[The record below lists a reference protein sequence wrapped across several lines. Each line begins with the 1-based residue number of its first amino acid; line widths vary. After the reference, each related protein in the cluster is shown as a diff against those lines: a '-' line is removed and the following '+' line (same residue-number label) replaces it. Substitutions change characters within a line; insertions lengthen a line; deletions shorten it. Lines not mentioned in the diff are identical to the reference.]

1 MSNSNLPVTQEPQTP
16 LAPALAREFGL
27 QLPPEQQAAFD
38 AYDERN
44 LQASWGAALETDPGM
59 RAEAEMHARA
69 LGQPVESVAENMD
82 IARKMVK
89 ERQLQY
95 RELRDRYPAL
105 LDRFS
110 DVKFASVAH
119 DDIGN
124 LKLVEGSFDWLKRSW
139 NAGRAQN
146 EYGWIGTR
154 RMLGMDSRED
164 RIRAAVIEKRGILDG
179 GDGWAESVVK
189 TFSQMAG
196 SMANSLGAGA
206 AAGVAAT
213 AAGPYAPVASPVAF
227 TWATGAAF
235 ITQAAAVEGG
245 SHYNELRRQGY
256 SHETSQVSG
265 LGVGLINGA
274 LEAVG
279 AKIAAAPFKAA
290 YRNVFLKNAEA
301 AIVKGLAERTAG
313 AAVAGFGREYLKVL
327 AAETAT
333 ETMQEFV
340 TMAGERIARER
351 ERPDQSPMTWAEI
364 GTRTGDVFVQTV
376 QAMSVLGLPG
386 PGAQFISDSMRANQA
401 MRGKEL
407 LEKLAKGANASEL
420 AKRSP
425 DRFRQF
431 VAKAAEGTDAQ
442 EMFIEPEQLRAVL
455 EQTGVTEEQ
464 LGALVPD
471 VVAQLEQADA
481 DGGPV
486 SIPTDLF
493 AAKLAKTDIG
503 AAMIPHVKFTQTGF
517 TVSQGEKFQADAPK
531 MAEQASAEYEKLK
544 ADMDA
549 VKESVREVESGLRA
563 QLLATGK
570 FDKRSADAA
579 ASYYGSFVAL
589 QAARAKML
597 PSEFAAKYPLSVVRG
612 EAPAGAVV
620 RQFAGISAESG
631 VDRDA
636 YNSAS
641 KRLEAGES
649 PDQVRKDTG
658 WFRGADGKMRFEI
671 DDSQASL
678 KPLLPERSPSP
689 FGETL
694 AFGRKRKAGWTFEN
708 QDVQPQDLFLGDVLD
723 HPSLFKA
730 YPRLADVLVEGTSGS
745 GAHLSLNGEWPTI
758 RISDSM
764 PMQKVIPSLL
774 HEIQHWIQEHEG
786 FASGGSPTTVTK
798 QEMVQVAVSL
808 AKERMRLVGEAR
820 DAVRDG
826 TALPEVW
833 GIRTKF
839 DVTDSFRFVEFQNS
853 VKWTEQFLESAES
866 APDGPEA
873 FDLAQAANLLDPYQT
888 YRRLHGEVEARNA
901 AERGT
906 MTAEQR
912 SATGPHLTADTPA
925 GDTIVKGRF
934 GRKDPLLTGDVL
946 RQTGTTKTDSPEF
959 RAWFGDSKVVDEKGA
974 PLVVYHG
981 TDEVVRPKGTI
992 GKDAS
997 GKRTYRAS
1005 SPELGFSEFR
1015 MPRDGYEM
1023 GAHFGSEKQAKKFGP
1038 AFQFFLSISNPLRL
1052 PDLGVWGY
1060 QSVIREARKA
1070 GVPISEGEYDAVFAA
1085 QDNNAAL
1092 RDLLTEKGFD
1102 GIVYA
1107 NAMEGRGDSYIAFR
1121 PEQIKSV
1128 NNSGT
1133 FDPTNPNILKQTGMA
1148 KTDSPEFKAWFQGS
1162 RVVNETGAPLV
1173 VYHGSKSPTE
1183 DFAFDFSKIGTNGR
1197 AEGAGFY
1204 FTTDEKVASG
1214 YASDGTLLRTYLS
1227 IKKPMALSQKGF
1239 TATQLRKIL
1248 MRAAEMESA
1257 AEGTDI
1263 RDGFLANYGDTYTS
1277 VAGAVSQAAKLIASD
1292 NRAVDQMGGMVGG
1305 GLSAEYVN
1313 RSVVEV
1319 TGFDGVVSDGFGG
1332 EGKGGGTI
1340 YVAFLPEQIKSVN
1353 NRGTFDPADPN
1364 ILKQTT
1370 KGTFDPASFTVTLT
1384 ADADSST
1391 VLHEFGH
1398 AFLTMM
1404 ADLASQQDAPAETV
1418 ADVQTVLDWFGVK
1431 DVATWNAMSLAEQ
1444 TPHHEAFAR
1453 SFEVYLFDG
1462 KAPSE
1467 EMEGIFRRF
1476 AKWVRAAYR
1485 NIRDS
1490 VNAAYRA
1497 EFGRDL
1503 PFLTPEVRGVFDRMV
1518 ASEDAI
1524 AQAEALRS
1532 MQPMFATEEEFTKA
1546 NPDAGPS
1553 GWTEYQAA
1561 VAEAHEMAVMDHTRA
1576 SLRQMKWL
1584 TGAKSRLL
1592 KALQRE
1598 GKAAREKVE
1607 ADEMRKASEEKVYA
1621 AMERIRYGEMDDN
1634 GERSIPLKLNLTEF
1648 RQNPLGDETRE
1659 KRFGT
1664 GKNGLLA
1671 ANGLPLDTV
1680 AQVVGYTSGEELV
1693 RAMVA
1698 SRPIEEVVAERTD
1711 ARMIEEHG
1719 NLVPGSDEM
1728 EAAITEAL
1736 HNEAR
1741 ARFVATEWR
1750 HLAKAGQ
1757 PINQVRRQLRA
1768 SASRQL
1774 AAMATGRISPHQFAL
1789 AEANAARES
1798 MRASKA
1804 GKFDDALLWKRK
1816 QLMQGELAKQ
1826 ATKVR
1831 AEIDKARE
1839 DWKRFAAA
1847 DSKVAETR
1855 NIDIVNAGRVLG
1867 AAYGLTKQPETAQ
1880 QATIWRQAIVDTA
1893 KNHQVIGGQLQ
1904 GLLADGVAPW
1914 KDVPLE
1920 RFRDVAEMGSALW
1933 DLARR
1938 VNEVE
1943 ANGRK
1948 VALQEASAELRA
1960 QVGTLPER
1968 AKSTK
1973 APGGETPS
1981 GPTRWIL
1988 RGWNAVASLKRMEH
2002 WARFMDGGKDG
2013 PFMAYLVQPVMRA
2026 LQRYRDAKAGII
2038 AEMHP
2043 RLMALAKASGKAW
2056 DANIDAPE
2064 LGKGHTFRG
2073 IKEVVGAMMHTGS
2086 DSNRFKLLGD
2096 KVRQWCPV
2104 YDDPET
2110 GGKFVDT
2117 KNWDAFIGRM
2127 HQEGRI
2133 TKEHWDYVNFV
2144 WSTYA
2149 KVLPEAQ
2156 KTHKALYGREFE
2168 TIELRPVE
2176 TPFGTYPGGYVPA
2189 TTDRDEVSQPRPAE
2203 SIEGIAGMEQN
2214 FEWSVSTGKGF
2225 TIERNPNYAQPL
2237 VLNVARQLIGID
2249 SELRFIHLQPTIR
2262 DVLRLS
2268 RERQFADVLSAY
2280 DRDAANAIITP
2291 WLENT
2296 ATQASSRPSDIP
2308 LVDTLASLLRRGTS
2322 LAALGLN
2329 FFNALIQVT
2338 GISNARGEV
2347 KGRYMRSALG
2357 LWFKGPAKAYQDAAA
2372 RSDYFRQRMDAKTKV
2387 MAQDIARMGDP
2398 GFVPGLKVTRDKLGN
2413 AAFFPQRL
2421 MQGIADTVTWHAAYA
2436 QAFAE
2441 GKSNVL
2447 ATSEQME
2454 AYAVEQADSVL
2465 RRVQGSQNPEDL
2477 AAYEA
2482 GTPLAK
2488 LFTQFG
2494 SYSNTVLN
2502 QLMGAQKGGRAR
2514 IALWALVMP
2523 AMIEATLRAFLS
2535 GKVDKDDDDKY
2546 LDDLALLYGKSLLRN
2561 ATGLIPG
2568 AGPLVLSLGES
2579 EGSRLSATP
2588 AGTTLQSAVQG
2599 MFAAANVAAGE
2610 DLTSYQIRNLGT
2622 LLTILSGLPLSPISR
2637 ALGYAQDVEDGKA
2650 EPSGPIDYGRG
2661 LVTGQR

>member
-59 RAEAEMHARA
+59 RAEAETHARA

-313 AAVAGFGREYLKVL
+313 ASVAGFGREYLKVL

-493 AAKLAKTDIG
+493 AANLAKTDIG

-612 EAPAGAVV
+612 EAPTGAVV
-620 RQFAGISAESG
+620 RQ
-631 VDRDA
+631 D
-636 YNSAS
+636 
-641 KRLEAGES
+641 
-649 PDQVRKDTG
+649 
-658 WFRGADGKMRFEI
+658 
-671 DDSQASL
+671 
-678 KPLLPERSPSP
+678 
-689 FGETL
+689 
-694 AFGRKRKAGWTFEN
+694 
-708 QDVQPQDLFLGDVLD
+708 
-723 HPSLFKA
+723 
-730 YPRLADVLVEGTSGS
+730 
-745 GAHLSLNGEWPTI
+745 
-758 RISDSM
+758 
-764 PMQKVIPSLL
+764 
-774 HEIQHWIQEHEG
+774 
-786 FASGGSPTTVTK
+786 
-798 QEMVQVAVSL
+798 
-808 AKERMRLVGEAR
+808 
-820 DAVRDG
+820 
-826 TALPEVW
+826 
-833 GIRTKF
+833 
-839 DVTDSFRFVEFQNS
+839 
-853 VKWTEQFLESAES
+853 
-866 APDGPEA
+866 
-873 FDLAQAANLLDPYQT
+873 
-888 YRRLHGEVEARNA
+888 
-901 AERGT
+901 
-906 MTAEQR
+906 
-912 SATGPHLTADTPA
+912 
-925 GDTIVKGRF
+925 
-934 GRKDPLLTGDVL
+934 
-946 RQTGTTKTDSPEF
+946 
-959 RAWFGDSKVVDEKGA
+959 
-974 PLVVYHG
+974 
-981 TDEVVRPKGTI
+981 
-992 GKDAS
+992 
-997 GKRTYRAS
+997 
-1005 SPELGFSEFR
+1005 
-1015 MPRDGYEM
+1015 
-1023 GAHFGSEKQAKKFGP
+1023 
-1038 AFQFFLSISNPLRL
+1038 
-1052 PDLGVWGY
+1052 
-1060 QSVIREARKA
+1060 
-1070 GVPISEGEYDAVFAA
+1070 
-1085 QDNNAAL
+1085 
-1092 RDLLTEKGFD
+1092 
-1102 GIVYA
+1102 
-1107 NAMEGRGDSYIAFR
+1107 
-1121 PEQIKSV
+1121 
-1128 NNSGT
+1128 
-1133 FDPTNPNILKQTGMA
+1133 GMA

-1162 RVVNETGAPLV
+1162 RVVDETGAPLV
-1173 VYHGSKSPTE
+1173 VYHGTNI
-1183 DFAFDFSKIGTNGR
+1183 AFQDFSKERVGSSTDQGKL
-1197 AEGAGFY
+1197 GAGFY
-1204 FTTDEKVASG
+1204 FSEDSRIASSYATLARAKRGMEGPQVYPVYLSMKNPLAISTEAGNVQDKLRQASKALGVASDPVVDRESNTPNPEW
-1214 YASDGTLLRTYLS
+1214 AADFSRALRER
-1227 IKKPMALSQKGF
+1227 GH
-1239 TATQLRKIL
+1239 
-1248 MRAAEMESA
+1248 
-1257 AEGTDI
+1257 
-1263 RDGFLANYGDTYTS
+1263 
-1277 VAGAVSQAAKLIASD
+1277 
-1292 NRAVDQMGGMVGG
+1292 
-1305 GLSAEYVN
+1305 
-1313 RSVVEV
+1313 
-1319 TGFDGVVSDGFGG
+1319 DGVTLDFGAG
-1332 EGKGGGTI
+1332 RREHM
-1340 YVAFLPEQIKSVN
+1340 VLDPEQIKSVN
-1353 NRGTFDPADPN
+1353 NSGAFDPTNPN
-1364 ILKQTT
+1364 ILKQTGDRSKPIDNTHTGEWILNEGYRIGKSTDAGWRKGGWVLLTPETVNRRGGDPSIHGTEPKDFPVPYVFHRGRPISEGGSFESFKTKAELLDAINAEAGSGRIPATRDVFGRGFRQTT

-1431 DVATWNAMSLAEQ
+1431 DVATWNAMTLAEQ

-1485 NIRDS
+1485 NIRDN

-1553 GWTEYQAA
+1553 GWAAYQAA
-1561 VAEAHEMAVMDHTRA
+1561 VAEAHELAVMDHTRA

-1584 TGAKSRLL
+1584 TGAKSRTL

-1598 GKAAREKVE
+1598 GKAARAVIEEQERAKALSEPVYRVGSWLARGEMTNADGTVEVEPGPDHKLDLDAVKALVGIKVKEKAPKKVKVVADTE
-1607 ADEMRKASEEKVYA
+1607 AAKKARTDRLLAAAKNKRKSLITRIRELGGISRHSWETSYPGERKGEYKIRGVVRGKNDGTKAFRTVGIPWENMAQILRGEGYGPQDQDPSDFSWFVDALTDATFGIQTYREYDYIQQTAAEPDARAPESPEERKARLADEKEALAERAAIQDEETFQATIDPWDLNAASPEDA
-1621 AMERIRYGEMDDN
+1621 IDR
-1634 GERSIPLKLNLTEF
+1634 L
-1648 RQNPLGDETRE
+1648 
-1659 KRFGT
+1659 GT
-1664 GKNGLLA
+1664 GKYGMLRRGGL
-1671 ANGLPLDTV
+1671 GVEEV
-1680 AQVVGYTSGEELV
+1680 AKMFGYDSGEQ
-1693 RAMVA
+1693 MVVA
-1698 SRPIEEVVAERTD
+1698 LLNAKQPDSIIAERTD

-1728 EAAITEAL
+1728 EDAITEAL

-1855 NIDIVNAGRVLG
+1855 NIDLVNAGRVLG
-1867 AAYGLTKQPETAQ
+1867 AAYGLTKPPETAQ

-1904 GLLADGVAPW
+1904 GLMADGVAPW

-2149 KVLPEAQ
+2149 KVLPDAQ

-2502 QLMGAQKGGRAR
+2502 QLMGAQKGSRAR

-2546 LDDLALLYGKSLLRN
+2546 LDDLAMLYGKSLLRN